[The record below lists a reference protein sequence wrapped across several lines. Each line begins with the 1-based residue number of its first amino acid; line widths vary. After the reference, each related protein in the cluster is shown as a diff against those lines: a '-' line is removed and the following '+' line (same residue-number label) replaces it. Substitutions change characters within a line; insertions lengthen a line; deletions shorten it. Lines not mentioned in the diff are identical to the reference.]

1 MSCWCIPNRRN
12 KRSNRS
18 LQWLKAGSAQNFSDI
33 GKKNSKNIC
42 TIPEFTTLAPSFF
55 NPILI
60 RLILVCIVPV
70 LLLYFLKQHRMFCT
84 SAVSVHPEIQDGAPV
99 FSGTRIRV
107 ETFIDF
113 LRIGVSVNEFL
124 DEFPS
129 ITRDQAQ
136 EVYSLVSQQYSL
148 EQIRSMATGPDM
160 SMPASPRVHST
171 ISVSRLW

>member
-1 MSCWCIPNRRN
+1 
-12 KRSNRS
+12 
-18 LQWLKAGSAQNFSDI
+18 
-33 GKKNSKNIC
+33 
-42 TIPEFTTLAPSFF
+42 
-55 NPILI
+55 
-60 RLILVCIVPV
+60 
-70 LLLYFLKQHRMFCT
+70 MFCT